1 MKINKTSALQ
11 INKGNFDK
19 FMILSRECKPNISW
33 WKSNIMD
40 SFAPSIVLNNDASLA
55 GWGAS
60 MARTKTG
67 GLFTSKESQLH
78 INILELKAAFF
89 RLKALRNN
97 FHKIHIVNTS
107 AVAAINKMGSRRLI
121 DMDQV
126 VHLICNFILKHDNGV
141 TTTNILG
148 IFVEEAD
155 TELSKHETR
164 IECMINRKY
173 FEKIIQCLNFKPTV
187 ELFSIRLNTQLP
199 HFISLRPDHSSR

>member
-1 MKINKTSALQ
+1 
-11 INKGNFDK
+11 
-19 FMILSRECKPNISW
+19 
-33 WKSNIMD
+33 MD

-126 VHLICNFILKHDNGV
+126 VHLIWNFILKHDNGV
-141 TTTNILG
+141 STTNILG